1 MVTALIDSDL
11 DRSSSGTVSRRW
23 SSSVDLPAIRL
34 QESKVAESEFFRVQ
48 GVDPERPWFLRSS
61 AGKTV
66 ASEVSDRPAPNLW
79 KGPAVLGSSGTPP
92 AGLTQPH
99 DKFADELVLESFARL
114 PERAPSASST
124 QKTRSS
130 SAGASQQEARAI
142 ILDHFFN
149 PILSDLEGLER
160 RAMQPTAAVN
170 ADGLLRNIRALT
182 DSLPNDP
189 ISIFFSA
196 FHDAL
201 AHSGRWAAYSAE
213 QYQGASEVLR
223 KLSKRTSLSSDAA
236 IRASLE
242 LEALGFETLPFG
254 GPEEDVA
261 AAG

>member
-1 MVTALIDSDL
+1 
-11 DRSSSGTVSRRW
+11 
-23 SSSVDLPAIRL
+23 VDLPAIRL
-34 QESKVAESEFFRVQ
+34 EESKVAEPEFFRVENA
-48 GVDPERPWFLRSS
+48 DPQRPWFLRGS

-66 ASEVSDRPAPNLW
+66 VSQASDQPAPSLW
-79 KGPAVLGSSGTPP
+79 QGPPALGSAGTPP

-99 DKFADELVLESFARL
+99 DKFADELVFGSLVRHL
-114 PERAPSASST
+114 ERAPSASPT
-124 QKTRSS
+124 QKKRTS

-149 PILSDLEGLER
+149 PILSDLEGLEK

-170 ADGLLRNIRALT
+170 ADGILRKMRALT

-213 QYQGASEVLR
+213 QYQGAYKVLC

-236 IRASLE
+236 VRASLE

-254 GPEEDVA
+254 GPGENEA
-261 AAG
+261 AEG